1 MIAMAKATK
10 MVIMAL
16 VLSLLALPAFG
27 VRREGLERMSFS
39 SQPLNPLDHRPAGL
53 IEVEAR
59 TGGRE
64 TENEDECSKE
74 LRSLEETFT
83 EICERHDR
91 ANPVAC
97 STQAKKTIEHLVL
110 NRWQKHLASTVF
122 DAGKTPVFWAGFW
135 PGGEEGID
143 TRQALADFISSVNGF
158 QLADTEWGQAAESEG
173 ANNLE
178 ACTWDRK
185 KNWWNAAAINMAQA
199 MAFHNVTKITIAL
212 HKTLHGH
219 FSFYKTILYQ
229 AELPSMG
236 HKMRSKSTWN
246 PEFEVRSIA
255 VKGAPPDESGCALAS
270 EVKSQLKLYAS
281 RPVTVWCRPCTTL
294 QSCGDKQEVEDESVK
309 GKCIEGDCQNGQGTQ
324 TWADGDIYQGQW
336 KNGKKDGQGTYTW
349 KDRNKY
355 QGQWKNGKKDGQGTY
370 TFANGDKYAG
380 DFKNNIFDGQ
390 GTLAW
395 AHGEKYQGGWK
406 NGLEHGQGTYTFTNG
421 EKYQGGWKNG
431 LKEGHGT
438 YTLANGNKYQGEWKN
453 DKKDGQG
460 TLTEAN
466 GNKYQGQW
474 KNDLKEGQG
483 TYTFPD
489 GENYQGGW
497 KNDLQHGQGTM
508 IWADGI
514 YEGGWKN
521 GLQDGQGTYT
531 SLYGKEYKVW
541 HKEGHLTKKVRKW
554 RWWR

>member
-1 MIAMAKATK
+1 M
-10 MVIMAL
+10 
-16 VLSLLALPAFG
+16 
-27 VRREGLERMSFS
+27 
-39 SQPLNPLDHRPAGL
+39 
-53 IEVEAR
+53 
-59 TGGRE
+59 
-64 TENEDECSKE
+64 
-74 LRSLEETFT
+74 
-83 EICERHDR
+83 
-91 ANPVAC
+91 
-97 STQAKKTIEHLVL
+97 
-110 NRWQKHLASTVF
+110 F

-508 IWADGI
+508 ILGRWHLRRWLEERPAGRPGHLHLALRQRVQSLAQGGPFDKKGQEMAMVEVNIWSWGI
-514 YEGGWKN
+514 STDPEKGWK
-521 GLQDGQGTYT
+521 GLKMTHAAEHLRLMEARKLHHFWCGCCGHVG
-531 SLYGKEYKVW
+531 SLSKMSG
-541 HKEGHLTKKVRKW
+541 
-554 RWWR
+554 